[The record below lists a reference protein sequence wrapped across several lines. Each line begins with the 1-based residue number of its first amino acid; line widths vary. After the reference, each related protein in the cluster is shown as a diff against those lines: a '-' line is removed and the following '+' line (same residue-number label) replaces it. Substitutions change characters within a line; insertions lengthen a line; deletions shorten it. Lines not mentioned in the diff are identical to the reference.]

1 MMGFF
6 TWWKPVVFGLLVFA
20 IMGFGW
26 QVANWKYRSD
36 QLENSQANYKALLQK
51 NIQSDADRLHAEK
64 QLVIEQGKI
73 HETVRTI
80 TKQVL
85 VKVPTD
91 AGCDLNA
98 DVVRLLNAA
107 RKPMSDTASPP
118 SDPAP

>member
-26 QVANWKYRSD
+26 KVANWKYRSD

-98 DVVRLLNAA
+98 DVVRMLDAA
-107 RKPMSDTASPP
+107 RLGLPDTPSTP